1 MTGNYFTNHK
11 HAIPAA
17 KVLIMTSSEVDM
29 AMGRRVFSNLIPQHQ
44 HDAGPA
50 LTCWVITR
58 LPHIS
63 HRQDSHVLGCTPP
76 LGKPISSC
84 CLYIPSRSINYITRI
99 STIIVAVLNKTQNFF
114 LLPIHLVRENCL
126 KPRIDIF
133 PVPWIQYYI
142 AIDMGNL
149 WKKHINFIGT
159 KQYKP
164 WFFWGVP
171 YPYFQKK
178 KLRLP
183 DARKPSSFLNDA
195 LAWSDSLWFHSC
207 VRGRGMALLKLDWP
221 DKHRENRDVSPT
233 MGIFEGMY
241 SQ

>member
-1 MTGNYFTNHK
+1 MTLGRHWPVGLSLDFH
-11 HAIPAA
+11 IFPIA
-17 KVLIMTSSEVDM
+17 KI
-29 AMGRRVFSNLIPQHQ
+29 AMYWV
-44 HDAGPA
+44 A
-50 LTCWVITR
+50 LHLW
-58 LPHIS
+58 
-63 HRQDSHVLGCTPP
+63 
-76 LGKPISSC
+76 GKPISSC

-99 STIIVAVLNKTQNFF
+99 STIIVAGLNKTQNFF
-114 LLPIHLVRENCL
+114 LLPIHLVRVNYP

-164 WFFWGVP
+164 RLFWGVP

-178 KLRLP
+178 TQI
-183 DARKPSSFLNDA
+183 ARCPKA
-195 LAWSDSLWFHSC
+195 LIFSERCSGMLWQLVFHSC
-207 VRGRGMALLKLDWP
+207 GDGGMALKLDWP

-233 MGIFEGMY
+233 MGILEGMY